1 MTRCV
6 LYTARDGQV
15 IGFLCAGHAAFA
27 DEGQDIV
34 CAAVSVLTETCVNAL
49 ERVAH
54 VKPIVRTGT
63 GFLAAKLP
71 EGTASQDAK
80 TLLNGMT
87 EGLRDIAAQYPDH
100 FRLDTMAVSEWR

>member
-6 LYTARDGQV
+6 LYTAEGGQV
-15 IGFLCAGHAAFA
+15 TGFLCAGHAAYA

-34 CAAVSVLTETCVNAL
+34 CAAVSALTETCVNAL

-54 VKPIVRTGT
+54 VKPAVRVGP
-63 GFLAAKLP
+63 GFLAARLP
-71 EGTASQDAK
+71 EDALNQDAK

-87 EGLRDIAAQYPDH
+87 VGLRDIAAQYPDH
-100 FRLDTMAVSEWR
+100 FRLDTMAVPEWR

>member
-6 LYTARDGQV
+6 LYTAEGGQV
-15 IGFLCAGHAAFA
+15 TGFLCAGHAAYA

-34 CAAVSVLTETCVNAL
+34 CAAVSALTETCVNAL

-54 VKPIVRTGT
+54 VQPIVRVGQ
-63 GFLAAKLP
+63 GFLAARLP
-71 EGTASQDAK
+71 EGTDNQDAK

-87 EGLRDIAAQYPDH
+87 EGLRDIATQYPDH
-100 FRLDTMAVSEWR
+100 FRLNELAVSEWR

>member
-6 LYTARDGQV
+6 LYTRDGQV
-15 IGFLCAGHAAFA
+15 LGFLCAGHAAYA

-34 CAAVSVLTETCVNAL
+34 CSAVSVLTETCVNAL

-54 VKPIVRTGT
+54 VKTIVRVGH
-63 GFLAAKLP
+63 GFLAARLP
-71 EGTASQDAK
+71 EGTDNQDAK

-87 EGLRDIAAQYPDH
+87 EGLRDIAAHYPDH
-100 FRLDTMAVSEWR
+100 FRLNELAVSEWR